1 MKSWKTP
8 AKEGVAK
15 NPSQRINT
23 LTAAGTG
30 IFAEKPISSA
40 MMKISQSRNQKQPRK
55 IVCSGIWLCCME
67 AAARATDP
75 WHHRL
80 YDADELGLSK
90 FAHAVERFN
99 GYFNLSHTTSVIA

>member
-1 MKSWKTP
+1 MS
-8 AKEGVAK
+8 
-15 NPSQRINT
+15 
-23 LTAAGTG
+23 AAR
-30 IFAEKPISSA
+30 PWL
-40 MMKISQSRNQKQPRK
+40 
-55 IVCSGIWLCCME
+55 IVRVEHITESEWLCCME

-99 GYFNLSHTTSVIA
+99 GYFNLSHTTSIIA